1 MWGWVKANTLA
12 AVIIVVLLMVA
23 LAGALDSYKHRGLLK
38 QTEQTLKDERKAKIK
53 ELAEAKKAWVRIL
66 NASDAKLAPALRE
79 VKDLRRRLA
88 ASVPSAAPTT
98 SGERVARW
106 KALGYDVRVAPCR

>member
-1 MWGWVKANTLA
+1 MPWLKANWKIA
-12 AVIIVVLLMVA
+12 GIIAVLSMVA

-38 QTEQTLKDERKAKIK
+38 QTEQALKDERKAKAK
-53 ELAEAKKAWVRIL
+53 ELEAAEKEWLRVL

-106 KALGYDVRVAPCR
+106 KALGYDVRVTPCK